1 MARRVPMDQ
10 WHSVS
15 DDHPVPASLM
25 AGGVVKS
32 RGHDTVA
39 EGQVSVSS
47 LMQ

>member
-1 MARRVPMDQ
+1 MGQ

-15 DDHPVPASLM
+15 DDHPVPTSLT
-25 AGGVVKS
+25 AGGVKS
-32 RGHDTVA
+32 RGHDTVT

>member
-1 MARRVPMDQ
+1 MDQ

-15 DDHPVPASLM
+15 GDHPVPASLT

-32 RGHDTVA
+32 QGHDTVT
-39 EGQVSVSS
+39 EWQVSVSS